1 MTNTDLEASYEK
13 VMEAL
18 EERKRRMNRL
28 QTMLIGLYAVTVV
41 MLFIGAWLSVL
52 YGKVLLTYRITS

>member
-41 MLFIGAWLSVL
+41 TLFIVAWL
-52 YGKVLLTYRITS
+52 